1 MKQVSISLSKGGEF
15 ARKGGDESKGGGE
28 GLGQKA
34 VAKAVVKALR
44 ESYGLDVVLL
54 RSAET

>member
-1 MKQVSISLSKGGEF
+1 VSIDLSKGGGF
-15 ARKGGDESKGGGE
+15 ACKAGDESKEGGE

-44 ESYGLDVVLL
+44 ESYGLNVVLL
-54 RSAET
+54 R